1 MQISAADE
9 SRGDLREGK
18 VQTRMFAN
26 NWNATYYDLLDAQ
39 AQAAH
44 RAATTFHA
52 LVGDFGNIA
61 DYLTQLEEIEHA
73 GDELTRQFVNK
84 VNTQFI
90 TPLDKE
96 DMHLLTA
103 RLDDVTDTIEKA
115 ASHIQVYSLRAP
127 RPELKSMVEMLV
139 AITSETQK
147 IVAQLRQGLRQ
158 PTLTPMLAG
167 IHAMETRVDRLFRQA
182 LTTLFDDETLDTR
195 LVIKWKE
202 VYELI
207 EEAINQT
214 EKISGT
220 IETLIIKYA

>member
-1 MQISAADE
+1 
-9 SRGDLREGK
+9 
-18 VQTRMFAN
+18 MFAN
-26 NWNATYYDLLDAQ
+26 KWNATYYDLLDAQ
-39 AQAAH
+39 AEAAH
-44 RAATTFHA
+44 RAAKTFHA
-52 LVGDFGNIA
+52 LVGDFGNIV
-61 DYLTQLEEIEHA
+61 DYLKQLEQIEHEA
-73 GDELTRQFVNK
+73 DELTRSFVNK

-96 DMHLLTA
+96 DMHMLTA

-115 ASHIQVYSLRAP
+115 ASHIQVYRLRSP
-127 RPELKSMVEMLV
+127 RPELKAMVEMLV

-147 IVAQLRQGLRQ
+147 IVAQLRQGLNQ
-158 PTLTPMLAG
+158 PTLPAMLAG

-182 LTTLFDDETLDTR
+182 LSTLFEDETLDTR

-202 VYELI
+202 VYELV

-214 EKISGT
+214 EKLTGI

>member
-1 MQISAADE
+1 
-9 SRGDLREGK
+9 
-18 VQTRMFAN
+18 MFAN
-26 NWNATYYDLLDAQ
+26 KWNATYYDLLDAQ
-39 AQAAH
+39 ADVAH

-52 LVGDFGNIA
+52 LVGDFGHIA
-61 DYLTQLEEIEHA
+61 DYLKELERIEHE
-73 GDELTRQFVNK
+73 GDELTRSFVNK

-115 ASHIQVYSLRAP
+115 ASHIQVYGLRNP
-127 RPELKSMVEMLV
+127 RPDLKAMVEMLV

-147 IVAQLRQGLRQ
+147 IVAQLRQGLNQ
-158 PTLTPMLAG
+158 PTLPPMLAG

-214 EKISGT
+214 EKLTGS

>member
-1 MQISAADE
+1 
-9 SRGDLREGK
+9 
-18 VQTRMFAN
+18 MFAN
-26 NWNATYYDLLDAQ
+26 KWNATYYDLLDAQ
-39 AQAAH
+39 AEAAY
-44 RAATTFHA
+44 RAATAFHA
-52 LVGDFGNIA
+52 MVGDFGNIA
-61 DYLTQLEEIEHA
+61 DYLKQLEQIEHEA
-73 GDELTRQFVNK
+73 DELTRNFVNK

-115 ASHIQVYSLRAP
+115 ASHIQVYGLRAP

-147 IVAQLRQGLRQ
+147 IVAQLRQGLNQ

-167 IHAMETRVDRLFRQA
+167 IHAMETRVDRLFREA
-182 LTTLFDDETLDTR
+182 LTTLFDDEALDVR

-202 VYELI
+202 VYELV
-207 EEAINQT
+207 EQAINQT
-214 EKISGT
+214 EKITGT

>member
-1 MQISAADE
+1 
-9 SRGDLREGK
+9 
-18 VQTRMFAN
+18 MFAN
-26 NWNATYYDLLDAQ
+26 KWNATYYDLLDAQ

-44 RAATTFHA
+44 QAATTFHA
-52 LVGDFGNIA
+52 LVGDFANIA
-61 DYLTQLEEIEHA
+61 DYLKQLEQIEHEA
-73 GDELTRQFVNK
+73 DELTRSFVNK

-115 ASHIQVYSLRAP
+115 ASHIQVYRLRSS

-139 AITSETQK
+139 AITSEMQK
-147 IVAQLRQGLRQ
+147 IVAQLRQGLKQ
-158 PTLTPMLAG
+158 PTLTPMLTG
-167 IHAMETRVDRLFRQA
+167 IHAMETRVDRLFRDA
-182 LTTLFDDETLDTR
+182 LTTLFEDETLDTR

-202 VYELI
+202 VYELV

-214 EKISGT
+214 EKLSGT

>member
-1 MQISAADE
+1 MQISPADVG
-9 SRGDLREGK
+9 RGGLWEGH
-18 VQTRMFAN
+18 QETIMFAN
-26 NWNATYYDLLDAQ
+26 KWNATYYDLLDAQ
-39 AQAAH
+39 AAAAH
-44 RAATTFHA
+44 RAAKVFHA
-52 LVGDFGNIA
+52 LVGDFGNIV
-61 DYLTQLEEIEHA
+61 DYLKQIETIEHEA
-73 GDELTRQFVNK
+73 DELTRSFVNK

-96 DMHLLTA
+96 DMHMLTA
-103 RLDDVTDTIEKA
+103 RLDDVTDTIENA
-115 ASHIQVYSLRAP
+115 ASHIQVFGLRAP

-139 AITSETQK
+139 AITGETQK
-147 IVAQLRQGLRQ
+147 IVGQLRQGLNQ
-158 PTLTPMLAG
+158 PSLTPMLAG

-182 LTTLFDDETLDTR
+182 LTTLFDDQTIDTR

-214 EKISGT
+214 EKLTGT